1 MNISI
6 FLNHKKSDINIRIL
20 NKKQAL
26 FCYCNH
32 SFVSNTL
39 EIALCFDL
47 YTYASFHMCIKSL
60 CMRIY
65 LCDYFGMYML
75 PLPIDVTS
83 IPQNVV

>member
-20 NKKQAL
+20 NKNKH
-26 FCYCNH
+26 CNY

-75 PLPIDVTS
+75 PLPIDVIS
-83 IPQNVV
+83 IPLNVM